1 MSSTR
6 TAHALSIPSHASAG
20 APVREPTLRERMAAM
35 RQAANAPAPA
45 AAPAAHLASI
55 PPAPAARRAEAE
67 AGPSLAAEAPPLRAV
82 RPAPSHALSAA
93 QVGALVQ
100 IITRPLEPGVT
111 AQAGHAGKEHE
122 LRQFIDTLTSGEAL
136 ALHTRLRVAAA
147 GDEVVVAFARLL
159 GERRDRLMAY
169 LGDSRRRAALRAAG
183 R

>member
-1 MSSTR
+1 MSSTGF
-6 TAHALSIPSHASAG
+6 AHALSIPSHASAG
-20 APVREPTLRERMAAM
+20 APAREPTLRDRMNAL
-35 RQAANAPAPA
+35 RQAAPAPAPAPA
-45 AAPAAHLASI
+45 ARLAALAPIPAEPAA
-55 PPAPAARRAEAE
+55 AARVE
-67 AGPSLAAEAPPLRAV
+67 AGPSLAGEAPPLRAV

-111 AQAGHAGKEHE
+111 AQAGHASKEHE